1 MQRDISVLQTTIPEL
16 KLMKKYPHTIY
27 YLGNISLLQ
36 KPKVSIV
43 GTRRPINYSK
53 QKTDLLVKSLVS
65 AGFCI
70 VSGAAMGID
79 AIAHKSAGA
88 SNTIAVVAN
97 GLDLYYPK
105 INKNLIEAIQN
116 EGLILSTYA
125 QGETAKAY
133 HFVQRN
139 EIVVALGEV
148 LIVSQADMNSG
159 SLRSVEY
166 ALKMGKEVYV
176 LPHRIGESEG
186 TNQLIKQ
193 NKAKVIYDIDQ
204 FVQDLSKNEIKIQA
218 STDEF
223 LEYCKTNP
231 TYDEAI
237 ISHGQKVFEYELLGK
252 INVEN
257 GIIFV

>member
-79 AIAHKSAGA
+79 AIAHKSAG
-88 SNTIAVVAN
+88 SFNTIAVVAN
-97 GLDLYYPK
+97 GLDIHYPK
-105 INKNLIEAIQN
+105 INKNLIESIQSD
-116 EGLILSTYA
+116 GLILSTYA
-125 QGETAKAY
+125 LGETAKAY

-148 LIVSQADMNSG
+148 LIVSQADINSG
-159 SLRSVEY
+159 SLRSVEF

-176 LPHRIGESEG
+176 FPHRIGESEG
-186 TNQLIKQ
+186 TNQLIKD
-193 NKAKVIYDIDQ
+193 NKVKVIYDIDE
-204 FVQDLSKNEIKIQA
+204 FVQSLSNNEPKIQIP
-218 STDEF
+218 TDRF

-237 ISHGQKVFEYELLGK
+237 VSHGQKVFEYELLGK
-252 INVEN
+252 IKVEN

>member
-105 INKNLIEAIQN
+105 INTSLIQSIQTQ
-116 EGLILSTYA
+116 GLIISTYA

-148 LIVSQADMNSG
+148 LIVSQADIDSG
-159 SLRSVEY
+159 SLRSVEF

-186 TNQLIKQ
+186 TNKLIEQ
-193 NKAKVIYDIDQ
+193 NKAKVIYDIED
-204 FVQDLSKNEIKIQA
+204 FVHKLSKNKPKTKTNQDWFI
-218 STDEF
+218 
-223 LEYCKTNP
+223 EYCKKNP

-237 ISHGQKVFEYELLGK
+237 ILHGQKVFEYELLGK
-252 INVEN
+252 IKVEN